1 MGNGMNKVLPGLYV
15 GSYRDSK
22 DVNQLEKYEITH
34 VIAIHDSPKRL
45 YANLHYLMIMASDSP
60 DQNLTQYFPLCND
73 FIHSA
78 RLQEKNVLIHCLA
91 GMSRSVTVCVA
102 YIMSVTNLNWQEAL
116 KVVRSGRQIAN
127 PNKGFQSQLQD
138 FEMFKLEEERLRLKE
153 RYPSLALIDFDRE
166 NCDIAL
172 KNYEVMLARKTICEG
187 SCKKGENCPT
197 GVCRADQKANLR
209 RKQSQSSN
217 LSLNSITSTS
227 SNSRTRSCP
236 SSPRHSKHLDSA
248 SRCVSLQDDDE
259 IMELRDS
266 IPRPSSMSLSRSSSI
281 ASNHHANRGYQGPR
295 GLMSYTSP
303 STSKIPTSAPPSLRN
318 SRIDLSSSAYGC
330 SPGSSGSSSGRPSSA
345 GTVINVVSRSKL
357 DRTASRTSLS
367 SLQRGSSA
375 SSNSSGSG
383 NIPTGKPPPS
393 PKRTLRRYNAS

>member
-22 DVNQLEKYEITH
+22 DIAQLEKNEITH
-34 VIAIHDSPKRL
+34 VVAIHDSPKRL
-45 YANLHYLMIMASDSP
+45 YPNLHYLMIMASDTP

-116 KVVRSGRQIAN
+116 KVVRSGRQVAN

-138 FEMFKLEEERLRLKE
+138 FEMFKLDEERRRLKE
-153 RYPSLALIDFDRE
+153 RYPSLALIDLDRE

-172 KNYEVMLARKTICEG
+172 NNYEMMLARKTICEG
-187 SCKKGENCPT
+187 TCRKGENCPT
-197 GVCRADQKANLR
+197 GVCRAEQKSNLR

-217 LSLNSITSTS
+217 LSLNSISSTS
-227 SNSRTRSCP
+227 SSSRVRSCP

-248 SRCVSLQDDDE
+248 SRAAALAQQEEDE

-266 IPRPSSMSLSRSSSI
+266 IEGPSISLSRSSSI
-281 ASNHHANRGYQGPR
+281 SNPQNRGYQGPR
-295 GLMSYTSP
+295 GLFSYTTP
-303 STSKIPTSAPPSLRN
+303 QSTSTKVANSAPPSLRN
-318 SRIDLSSSAYGC
+318 SRADLTHSSHST
-330 SPGSSGSSSGRPSSA
+330 RPSSA
-345 GTVINVVSRSKL
+345 GTVINVVSRKQSANL
-357 DRTASRTSLS
+357 DRTASRTSLT
-367 SLQRGSSA
+367 SLTRTAST
-375 SSNSSGSG
+375 SSNSSCSM
-383 NIPTGKPPPS
+383 PTGKPPPS
-393 PKRTLRRYNAS
+393 PKRSMRRYNAT